1 MCGEYWRCYP
11 NPGIGRH
18 NTRLDRK
25 EQITINISEKTP
37 INIAKNGYGGQESK
51 SELFFSVCWPTNY
64 YHETENS
71 KWPLIFERCSLR
83 WCSILIT
90 NYKLWA
96 NVFSFQKIAV
106 WVGGDYVGGHILW
119 WGQLRDGGELRG
131 RGRITAYIG
140 HFVNICNWKR
150 IKNWSGK
157 YSSMF
162 FPSSGL
168 RHLSLGLLHS
178 VFSYSHPDAKMRDL
192 FVTASLNDTP
202 V

>member
-1 MCGEYWRCYP
+1 MMRWSVF
-11 NPGIGRH
+11 NPDNAISFDWKIYQTPIVAHILR
-18 NTRLDRK
+18 RLDEILHLIMWSIVR
-25 EQITINISEKTP
+25 
-37 INIAKNGYGGQESK
+37 AKHK
-51 SELFFSVCWPTNY
+51 DW
-64 YHETENS
+64 
-71 KWPLIFERCSLR
+71 W
-83 WCSILIT
+83 ILIT
-90 NYKLWA
+90 NYGETWP